1 MTTDIKWLVDI
12 LLNYKLPEPVKEL
25 FIARIGQIE
34 ESLSKS
40 QFAPRGSAGSNI
52 IQAPTLMQAPSTQ
65 RILDE
70 IANETPLIKAKPVQ
84 VPAVIDKETGRAI
97 INTGK
102 GTSGPRKF

>member
-34 ESLSKS
+34 ESLHQQPAK
-40 QFAPRGSAGSNI
+40 PI
-52 IQAPTLMQAPSTQ
+52 IQLQPPIMMQAPSTQ

-70 IANETPLIKAKPVQ
+70 IANEIPVVKAKPVQ
-84 VPAVIDKETGRAI
+84 IPAVIDKETGRAI